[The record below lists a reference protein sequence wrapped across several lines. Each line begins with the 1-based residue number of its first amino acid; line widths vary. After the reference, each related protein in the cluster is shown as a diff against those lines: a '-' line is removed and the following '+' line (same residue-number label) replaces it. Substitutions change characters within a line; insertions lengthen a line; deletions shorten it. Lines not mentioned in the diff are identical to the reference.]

1 MQKSYVKIAAG
12 VLSAALLFSGMN
24 MNSFAKEKTDLPSAG
39 IDFILASNGT
49 SVKNIKDET
58 DAKKAEQKESSA
70 VKPAEAVPQKR
81 RSVPAWQR
89 WSSLAACVAAAVV
102 IGLIIPR
109 IIKQPVVDDPPLLA
123 VSPFEDVS
131 GSEDFEKLGFCIY
144 APEGAEN
151 LYYCIYDGEIAR
163 IDFTLNGNEYT
174 YEAAK
179 LSGNFSRADGEA
191 IGSASLNAEYNAV
204 LDRLSPES
212 WRAHWEK
219 DGISFY
225 LTNFDGAS
233 EETISETARLL
244 MQ

>member
-1 MQKSYVKIAAG
+1 
-12 VLSAALLFSGMN
+12 MN
-24 MNSFAKEKTDLPSAG
+24 KNEIKKAFDEIEPDESAKERMYAN
-39 IDFILASNGT
+39 IL
-49 SVKNIKDET
+49 
-58 DAKKAEQKESSA
+58 KKAAEQKEISA

-81 RSVPAWQR
+81 RGVPAWQR

-102 IGLIIPR
+102 IGLILPR
-109 IIKQPVVDDPPLLA
+109 IIKQPAVDDPPLLA
-123 VSPFEDVS
+123 DSPFEDVS

-204 LDRLSPES
+204 LDKLSPES

-233 EETISETARLL
+233 EEAISEAARLL

>member
-1 MQKSYVKIAAG
+1 
-12 VLSAALLFSGMN
+12 MN
-24 MNSFAKEKTDLPSAG
+24 ENEIKKAFDEIEPDESAKERMYAN
-39 IDFILASNGT
+39 IL
-49 SVKNIKDET
+49 
-58 DAKKAEQKESSA
+58 KKAVEQNKSSA
-70 VKPAEAVPQKR
+70 VKPAEAAAQKR

-89 WSSLAACVAAAVV
+89 WGSLAACVAAAVV
-102 IGLIIPR
+102 IGIMLPR
-109 IIKQPVVDDPPLLA
+109 IIKQPVADDPPLLA

-131 GSEDFEKLGFCIY
+131 GSEDFKKLGFCIY

-163 IDFTLNGNEYT
+163 IDFTLNGHEYT

-212 WRAHWEK
+212 WRAHWVK

-225 LTNFDGAS
+225 LINFDGAS
-233 EETISETARLL
+233 EEAVSEMARLL

>member
-1 MQKSYVKIAAG
+1 
-12 VLSAALLFSGMN
+12 MN
-24 MNSFAKEKTDLPSAG
+24 ENEIKKAFDEIEPDGSAKERMYAN
-39 IDFILASNGT
+39 IL
-49 SVKNIKDET
+49 
-58 DAKKAEQKESSA
+58 KKAAEQKKSSA
-70 VKPAEAVPQKR
+70 VKPAEAALQKR
-81 RSVPAWQR
+81 RSIPAWQR
-89 WSSLAACVAAAVV
+89 WGGLAACVAAAVV
-102 IGLIIPR
+102 IGIMLPR
-109 IIKQPVVDDPPLLA
+109 FIQQPEISDPPMLA

-131 GSEDFEKLGFCIY
+131 GSADFEKLGFCIY
-144 APEGAEN
+144 APEGAEDM
-151 LYYCIYDGEIAR
+151 YYCIYDGEIAR
-163 IDFTLNGNEYT
+163 IDFTLNGHEYT

-233 EETISETARLL
+233 EEDISEAARLL
-244 MQ
+244 IQ

>member
-1 MQKSYVKIAAG
+1 
-12 VLSAALLFSGMN
+12 MN
-24 MNSFAKEKTDLPSAG
+24 ENE
-39 IDFILASNGT
+39 I
-49 SVKNIKDET
+49 
-58 DAKKAEQKESSA
+58 KKAFDEIEPDESANERMYANILKKAAEHKEISA
-70 VKPAEAVPQKR
+70 EVAPQKR
-81 RSVPAWQR
+81 RSLPAWQR
-89 WSSLAACVAAAVV
+89 WGRLAACVAAAVV
-102 IGLIIPR
+102 IGIMLPR
-109 IIKQPVVDDPPLLA
+109 ITKQLVVDDPPLLG

-144 APEGAEN
+144 APEGAKDM
-151 LYYCIYDGEIAR
+151 YYCIYDGEIAR
-163 IDFTLNGNEYT
+163 IDFTLNGHEYT

-225 LTNFDGAS
+225 LTNFDSAS
-233 EETISETARLL
+233 EEAISETARLL

>member
-1 MQKSYVKIAAG
+1 
-12 VLSAALLFSGMN
+12 MN
-24 MNSFAKEKTDLPSAG
+24 KNEIKKAFDEIEPDESAKEE
-39 IDFILASNGT
+39 I
-49 SVKNIKDET
+49 
-58 DAKKAEQKESSA
+58 SA

-81 RSVPAWQR
+81 RGVPAWQR

-102 IGLIIPR
+102 IGLILPR
-109 IIKQPVVDDPPLLA
+109 IIKQPAVDDPPLLA

-204 LDRLSPES
+204 LDKLSPES

-233 EETISETARLL
+233 EEAISEAARLL